1 MLNTRRLIL
10 AARLVVAATLAAAA
24 PVKQAPAD
32 GSAADPQCA
41 NVTAT
46 VLQMIG
52 GALADQ
58 PFVQQAEEDNI
69 TGGPDSIIEEYLSF
83 HAQATEGNGKFS
95 LMPWSGLSR
104 THAN

>member
-10 AARLVVAATLAAAA
+10 AASLAASTTLAAAA
-24 PVKQAPAD
+24 PVKQGPAD
-32 GSAADPQCA
+32 GSAADPQCPS
-41 NVTAT
+41 VTASMI
-46 VLQMIG
+46 QMIG
-52 GALADQ
+52 GALPQQ
-58 PFVQQAEEDNI
+58 PFVQEAEEDNI

-83 HAQATEGNGKFS
+83 HAQATQGDGKFS